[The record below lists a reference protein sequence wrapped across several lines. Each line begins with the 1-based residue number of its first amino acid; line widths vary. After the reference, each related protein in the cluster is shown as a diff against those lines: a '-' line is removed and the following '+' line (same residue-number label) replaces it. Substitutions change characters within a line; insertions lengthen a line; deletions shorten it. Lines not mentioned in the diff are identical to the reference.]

1 MQVASSAGVHA
12 RAARHSRRDRLGV
25 PTTRKD
31 REGAAVSTADGVVA
45 KPQKS
50 APLTAFSVDR
60 SLHVLNAFMGP
71 RDEMTLTE
79 LTQALEMPK
88 STVFRLLAQLTES
101 GYVER
106 DGRKYRLS
114 LRVFQLGN
122 HHTLCGANALREMA
136 APHMGGLFQHT
147 GANVSLAV
155 LSGHRVVY
163 LDRIRGPR
171 SGPSPALVGGSLPA
185 LTTALG
191 KSILAYERPEVV
203 LPALRDGLVRRTRYS
218 IVARGQMDKQLHEV
232 RSTGIAFDR
241 EESVL
246 GLACVAAAIRQADGV
261 PLAAISMSG
270 PAVRFNLATA
280 VPLVKR
286 AAQLISNDAQRAHRL
301 G

>member
-1 MQVASSAGVHA
+1 M
-12 RAARHSRRDRLGV
+12 
-25 PTTRKD
+25 
-31 REGAAVSTADGVVA
+31 STADGDVA
-45 KPQKS
+45 KRREP

-60 SLHVLNAFMGP
+60 SLHVLNGFMGS

-79 LTQALEMPK
+79 FTQELEMPK
-88 STVFRLLAQLTES
+88 STVFRLLTQLTES

-106 DGRKYRLS
+106 NGRKYRLS

-122 HHTLCGANALREMA
+122 HHTLCGPNALREVA

-147 GANVSLAV
+147 GATVSLAV
-155 LSGHRVVY
+155 LSGHQVVY

-171 SGPSPALVGGSLPA
+171 SGPFPAMVGGWLPA

-191 KSILAYERPEVV
+191 KSILAYETPEIV

-218 IVARGQMDKQLHEV
+218 IVAAGQMSKQLQEV
-232 RSTGIAFDR
+232 RATGIAFDR
-241 EESVL
+241 EESML
-246 GLACVAAAIRQADGV
+246 GLACVSAAIRQADGV

-270 PAVRFNLATA
+270 PALRFKPATA

-286 AAQLISNDAQRAHRL
+286 AAQLISNDVQRQHRF

>member
-1 MQVASSAGVHA
+1 MPNG
-12 RAARHSRRDRLGV
+12 
-25 PTTRKD
+25 
-31 REGAAVSTADGVVA
+31 DGVA
-45 KPQKS
+45 AERQKA
-50 APLTAFSVDR
+50 APPTAFSVDR
-60 SLHVLNAFMGP
+60 SLHVLNAFMGA

-79 LTQALEMPK
+79 LTQELDMPK

-101 GYVER
+101 GYVEK
-106 DGRKYRLS
+106 DGRRYRLS

-122 HHTLCGANALREMA
+122 HHSLCGPNALREMA

-147 GANVSLAV
+147 GATVSLAV

-171 SGPSPALVGGSLPA
+171 SGPSPARVGGSLPA

-191 KSILAYERPEVV
+191 KSILAYESPEIVYS
-203 LPALRDGLVRRTRYS
+203 ALRDGLVRRTRYS
-218 IVARGQMDKQLHEV
+218 IVAQGQMDKQLHEI
-232 RSTGIAFDR
+232 RSTGVAFDR

-246 GLACVAAAIRQADGV
+246 GLACVAAAIRRVDGA

-270 PAVRFNLATA
+270 PAVRFNLTTA

-286 AAQLISNDAQRAHRL
+286 AAQLISNYAQRAHSL